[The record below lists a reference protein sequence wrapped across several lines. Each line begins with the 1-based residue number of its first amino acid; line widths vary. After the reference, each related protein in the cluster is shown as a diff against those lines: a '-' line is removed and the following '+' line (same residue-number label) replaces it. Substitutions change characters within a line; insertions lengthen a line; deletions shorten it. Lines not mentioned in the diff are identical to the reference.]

1 MLGVPAPCEGPHGAM
16 EGGGVAAPGAP
27 PCVWTWA
34 SPAPRHP
41 SSPTRG
47 EEGGPGSL
55 ALGCSLPPGCTLTQP
70 QAEGHGQGRPGVQAL
85 LCRPAPR
92 SSLAL
97 VGSVPSLEA
106 RGDSRQI
113 LWSATAACVWGSRAA
128 PSPAPVARLMPRTE
142 PRRGGPWIPCCALSS
157 QSHDRG
163 LEDLRTFKAPWGPLG
178 PRRGA
183 TVVTVCDHD
192 GDGTWLCRQWGQTVL
207 RSAGPQF
214 PGRFPAAREGLAETG
229 QRLHSALRLLGP
241 GTVVQPPPPP
251 PHQPPRA
258 HRSSRP
264 SPHVAGAWVTV

>member
-1 MLGVPAPCEGPHGAM
+1 MLGVLGVPAPCEGPHGAM

-34 SPAPRHP
+34 SPAPRHL

-47 EEGGPGSL
+47 EEDGPGSP

-85 LCRPAPR
+85 LCRPAPG

-142 PRRGGPWIPCCALSS
+142 PRRGGPWISCSALSS
-157 QSHDRG
+157 QSHDQ
-163 LEDLRTFKAPWGPLG
+163 GP
-178 PRRGA
+178 
-183 TVVTVCDHD
+183 
-192 GDGTWLCRQWGQTVL
+192 
-207 RSAGPQF
+207 
-214 PGRFPAAREGLAETG
+214 EGFETC
-229 QRLHSALRLLGP
+229 A
-241 GTVVQPPPPP
+241 
-251 PHQPPRA
+251 
-258 HRSSRP
+258 
-264 SPHVAGAWVTV
+264 